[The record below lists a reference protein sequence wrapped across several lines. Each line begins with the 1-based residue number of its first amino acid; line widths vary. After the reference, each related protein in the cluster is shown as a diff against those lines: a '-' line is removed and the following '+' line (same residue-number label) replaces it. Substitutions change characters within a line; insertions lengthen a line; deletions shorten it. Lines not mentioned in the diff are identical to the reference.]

1 MQNRRGLMFLALA
14 VLLGLGAAFMAREF
28 TGNTPAAQAANVP
41 TKPVVV
47 ANLDLGTADALSA
60 AELKLVDWPSNLV
73 PAGAIHAISGAE
85 GRVTRRPIVA
95 GEPVLEG
102 ALFDQGADGG
112 LVAVISPEFRAVS
125 VKVDSVIGV
134 AGFIKPGARVDVLAT
149 VHRVDMQDR
158 PPFSKVILQD
168 VRVLAIDQKLEEAKD
183 GEAQLVSV
191 VTLEV
196 KPDSAQK
203 LIYSAHEGRLQLAL
217 RTPGDD
223 KLVELAAIAVRDV
236 LGAEKKASAPKAV
249 APSHRRGA
257 AVQVIRGSKVETE
270 TF

>member
-14 VLLGLGAAFMAREF
+14 IVLGLGAAFMAREF
-28 TGNTPAAQAANVP
+28 TGNTPAAEAASVP
-41 TKPVVV
+41 ITPVVV
-47 ANLDLGTADALSA
+47 AQTDVGTATSLTL
-60 AELKLVDWPSNLV
+60 AELKAVDWPTEHV
-73 PAGAIHAISGAE
+73 PTGAITSVAGAE

-102 ALFDQGADGG
+102 ALFEKGAEGG
-112 LVAVISPEFRAVS
+112 LPAVISPDHRAVS

-134 AGFIKPGARVDVLAT
+134 AGFVKPGARVDVLAT
-149 VHRVDMQDR
+149 VRRVDEEKSL
-158 PPFSKVILQD
+158 PFSKTILQD
-168 VRVLAIDQKLEEAKD
+168 VKVLAIDQKLEEARD

-196 KPDSAQK
+196 APEQAQK

-217 RTPGDD
+217 RTPGDE
-223 KLVELAAIAVRDV
+223 KVEELASTGVADV
-236 LGAEKKASAPKAV
+236 LGGGKKSAPKV
-249 APSHRRGA
+249 ARSHVAGGA
-257 AVQVIRGSKVETE
+257 AVQVIRGSKVETK

>member
-14 VLLGLGAAFMAREF
+14 VMLGLGAAFMAREF
-28 TGNTPAAQAANVP
+28 TGNTPAAQGAGVATQPVVIAKVDVGTAAGLTAPDLTLIDWPASLVP
-41 TKPVVV
+41 T
-47 ANLDLGTADALSA
+47 
-60 AELKLVDWPSNLV
+60 
-73 PAGAIHAISGAE
+73 GAIHSLAAAE
-85 GRVTRRPIVA
+85 GRVTRRPLVA

-102 ALFDQGADGG
+102 ALFDVGAEGG
-112 LVAVISPEFRAVS
+112 LPAVIANEHRAVS

-134 AGFIKPGARVDVLAT
+134 AGFVKPGSRVDVMAT
-149 VHRVDMQDR
+149 VRRVDTSESL
-158 PPFSKVILQD
+158 PYSKVILQD
-168 VRVLAIDQKLEEAKD
+168 VKVLAIDQKLEEASN

-196 KPDSAQK
+196 KPEAAQK

-223 KLVELAAIAVRDV
+223 AVVELASTGVRDV
-236 LGAEKKASAPKAV
+236 LGTPKRASAPRPFAR
-249 APSHRRGA
+249 SRSGGA
-257 AVQVIRGSKVETE
+257 AVQVIRGSKVETK

>member
-28 TGNTPAAQAANVP
+28 TGNTPAAQAAGVP

-47 ANLDLGTADALSA
+47 AQMDLGTADSLSA
-60 AELKLVDWPSNLV
+60 AELMLVDWPAQLV
-73 PAGAIHAISGAE
+73 PTGAIHAISGAE
-85 GRVTRRPIVA
+85 GRVTRRPLVT

-102 ALFDQGADGG
+102 ALFDMGAEGG
-112 LVAVISPEFRAVS
+112 LPAVIASEHRAVS

-134 AGFIKPGARVDVLAT
+134 AGFVKPGSRVDVMAT
-149 VHRVDMQDR
+149 VRRVDTKDSL
-158 PPFSKVILQD
+158 PYSKVILQD
-168 VRVLAIDQKLEEAKD
+168 VKVLAIDQKLEEARD

-196 KPDSAQK
+196 KPDAAQK

-223 KLVELAAIAVRDV
+223 AVVELTSTGVRDV
-236 LGAEKKASAPKAV
+236 LGAQKKVSAPKAV
-249 APSHRRGA
+249 ARAPRSSA
-257 AVQVIRGSKVETE
+257 AVQVIRGSKIETK

>member
-28 TGNTPAAQAANVP
+28 TGNTPAAQAASVP

-47 ANLDLGTADALSA
+47 ANMDLGTANVLSP
-60 AELKLVDWPSNLV
+60 AELKLVDWPAHLV
-73 PAGAIHAISGAE
+73 PAGAIHALSGAE
-85 GRVTRRPIVA
+85 GRVTRRPIVS

-102 ALFDQGADGG
+102 ALFDQGAGGG
-112 LVAVISPEFRAVS
+112 LPAVISQDHRGVS

-134 AGFIKPGARVDVLAT
+134 AGFVKPGSRVDVLAT
-149 VHRVDMQDR
+149 VRRVDMQDAL
-158 PPFSKVILQD
+158 PFSKVILQD
-168 VRVLAIDQKLEEAKD
+168 VKVLAIDQKLEEAKD
-183 GEAQLVSV
+183 GDAQLVSV

-196 KPDSAQK
+196 KPDEAQK
-203 LIYSAHEGRLQLAL
+203 LIYGAHEGKLQLAL

-223 KLVELAAIAVRDV
+223 TKVELASTGVRDV
-236 LGAEKKASAPKAV
+236 LGIEKKLAPKA
-249 APSHRRGA
+249 AARAYKAGA
-257 AVQVIRGSKVETE
+257 AVQVIRGSKVSTE

>member
-14 VLLGLGAAFMAREF
+14 VLLGLGAAFMARNF
-28 TGNTPAAQAANVP
+28 TGNTPAAQAAGVP
-41 TKPVVV
+41 TTPVVV
-47 ANLDLGTADALSA
+47 ANMDLGTASALSA
-60 AELKLVDWPSNLV
+60 AELKLVDWPAHLV
-73 PAGAIHAISGAE
+73 PTGAIQAISGAE
-85 GRVTRRPIVA
+85 GRVTRRPLVT

-102 ALFDQGADGG
+102 SLFEKGTGGG
-112 LVAVISPEFRAVS
+112 LPAVIAADHRAVS

-134 AGFIKPGARVDVLAT
+134 AGFVKPGSRVDVMAT
-149 VHRVDMQDR
+149 VRRVDTQESL
-158 PPFSKVILQD
+158 PYSKVILQD
-168 VRVLAIDQKLEEAKD
+168 VKVLAIDQKLEEARD

-196 KPDSAQK
+196 EPEAAQK

-223 KLVELAAIAVRDV
+223 AVVELTSTGVADV
-236 LGAEKKASAPKAV
+236 LGARKKAGAPKAI
-249 APSHRRGA
+249 ARAHTASA
-257 AVQVIRGSKVETE
+257 AVQVIRGSKVETQ

>member
-1 MQNRRGLMFLALA
+1 MQNRRGLTFLVLA

-28 TGNTPAAQAANVP
+28 TGNTPAAQAAGVP
-41 TKPVVV
+41 TTPVVV
-47 ANLDLGTADALSA
+47 AQADVGTALSLTLA
-60 AELKLVDWPSNLV
+60 DLKTVDWPTAHV
-73 PAGAIHAISGAE
+73 PTGAITSVAGAE

-102 ALFDQGADGG
+102 ALFEKGAEGG
-112 LVAVISPEFRAVS
+112 LPAVIAADHRAVS

-134 AGFIKPGARVDVLAT
+134 AGFVKPGAKVDVLAT
-149 VHRVDMQDR
+149 LRRVDQKKSL
-158 PPFSKVILQD
+158 PYSKVILQD
-168 VRVLAIDQKLEEAKD
+168 VKVLAIDQKLEEARD

-196 KPDSAQK
+196 KPDQAQK

-217 RTPGDD
+217 RTPGDL
-223 KLVELAAIAVRDV
+223 KVEELASIGVADV
-236 LGAEKKASAPKAV
+236 LDGGKKKSAPKVV
-249 APSHRRGA
+249 ARSHAGGA
-257 AVQVIRGSKVETE
+257 AVQVIRGSKVETK

>member
-28 TGNTPAAQAANVP
+28 TGNTPAAQAAGVP
-41 TKPVVV
+41 TMPVVV
-47 ANLDLGTADALSA
+47 AQMDLGTADALSA
-60 AELKLVDWPSNLV
+60 AELKLVDWPANLV
-73 PAGAIHAISGAE
+73 PTGAIHALSGAE
-85 GRVTRRPIVA
+85 GRVTRRPLVA

-102 ALFDQGADGG
+102 ALFDQGAGGG
-112 LVAVISPEFRAVS
+112 LPAVIAPEYRGVS

-134 AGFIKPGARVDVLAT
+134 AGFVKPGSRVDVMAT
-149 VHRVDMQDR
+149 VRRVDTQDAL
-158 PPFSKVILQD
+158 PYSKVILQD
-168 VRVLAIDQKLEEAKD
+168 VKVLAIDQKLEQARD
-183 GEAQLVSV
+183 GDAQLVSV

-196 KPDSAQK
+196 QPEAAQK

-223 KLVELAAIAVRDV
+223 KVVELTSTGVLDV
-236 LGAEKKASAPKAV
+236 LGVQKKASPQAV
-249 APSHRRGA
+249 ARAYKAGA
-257 AVQVIRGSKVETE
+257 AVQVIRGSKVETQ

>member
-28 TGNTPAAQAANVP
+28 TGNTPAAQAAGVP

-47 ANLDLGTADALSA
+47 AQMDLGTADALSA
-60 AELKLVDWPSNLV
+60 AELMLVDWPAQLV
-73 PAGAIHAISGAE
+73 PVGAIHAISGAE
-85 GRVTRRPIVA
+85 GRVTRRPLVT

-102 ALFDQGADGG
+102 ALFDVGAQGG
-112 LVAVISPEFRAVS
+112 LPAVIAAEHRAVS

-134 AGFIKPGARVDVLAT
+134 AGFVKPGSRVDVMAT
-149 VHRVDMQDR
+149 VRRVDTKDSL
-158 PPFSKVILQD
+158 PFSKVILQD
-168 VRVLAIDQKLEEAKD
+168 VRVLAVDQKLEEARD

-196 KPDSAQK
+196 KPEAAQK

-223 KLVELAAIAVRDV
+223 AVVELTSTGVREV
-236 LGAEKKASAPKAV
+236 LGAQKKASAKAV
-249 APSHRRGA
+249 ARAYRSGA
-257 AVQVIRGSKVETE
+257 AVQVIRGSKIETK